1 MLDDPDG
8 CRESQATVHGPW
20 ERSVTDLATTVAGM
34 SAEDLDRFFHEEDAE
49 TIVKLAEATPDRDLE
64 RLLVDETVRHVAVRS
79 VLGRLDEYAVP
90 DRLATIEGTVAFR
103 LLLPRRGEE
112 TYLLEFRDGAVG
124 VVPPPSGEEPDV
136 AIVCGALEFVRL
148 VTGGVNAALLYL
160 GDRLAIEGD
169 ELLALR
175 VGGVFRVP
183 GSRDV
188 AVDPTALDPVDVAV
202 AIAKVKDSHLNKVMA
217 SGLRDV
223 VLSEVFRRL
232 PDYVHEEK
240 AEPHHLAVGFKI
252 GGRRDGGADRYVV
265 TLREGMATVDR
276 LAEGSDRGNRDAT
289 IALNG
294 AQFLKLVTGHLNP
307 VTGVMRGQLKVR
319 GDVKAALTFS
329 GLMHIPSA

>member
-1 MLDDPDG
+1 
-8 CRESQATVHGPW
+8 
-20 ERSVTDLATTVAGM
+20 VTDLATTLAGM
-34 SAEDLDRFFHEEDAE
+34 SADALDRFFHEDDAE
-49 TIVKLAEATPDRDLE
+49 TIVKLVEATPDRDLE
-64 RLLVDETVRHVAVRS
+64 RLLADETVRHVAVRS
-79 VLGRLDEYAVP
+79 ILTRLDEYAVP
-90 DRLATIEGTVAFR
+90 ERLATVEGTVAFGLR
-103 LLLPRRGEE
+103 LPKRGEE
-112 TYLLEFRDGAVG
+112 TYALEFRAGTVG
-124 VVPPPSGEEPDV
+124 VVPPPAGEKPDV
-136 AIVCGALEFVRL
+136 TIVCGSLEFVRL

-183 GSRDV
+183 GSKDV
-188 AVDPTALDPVDVAV
+188 AVDPTTLDPVDVAV
-202 AIAKVKDSHLNKVMA
+202 AIAKVKDSHLNAVMA

-232 PDYVHEEK
+232 PEYVHEEK
-240 AEPHHLAVGFKI
+240 AEAHHLAVGFKI
-252 GGRRDGGADRYVV
+252 GGRPDGGADRYVV
-265 TLREGMATVDR
+265 TLREGVATVDR
-276 LAEGSDRGNRDAT
+276 IAEGSDRGNRDAT

>member
-1 MLDDPDG
+1 
-8 CRESQATVHGPW
+8 
-20 ERSVTDLATTVAGM
+20 VTDLATTLAGM
-34 SAEDLDRFFHEEDAE
+34 SADDLDRFFHEEDAE
-49 TIVKLAEATPDRDLE
+49 TIVKLAESTPDGDLE
-64 RLLVDETVRHVAVRS
+64 RLLADETVRHVAVRS
-79 VLGRLDEYAVP
+79 VLARLDEYAVP
-90 DRLATIEGTVAFR
+90 ERLATVEGTVAFR
-103 LLLPRRGEE
+103 LRLPKRGEE
-112 TYLLEFRDGAVG
+112 TYALELRDGTMG
-124 VVPPPSGEEPDV
+124 VVPPPAGRQPDV
-136 AIVCGALEFVRL
+136 TIVCGALEFVRL

-183 GSRDV
+183 GSDGV
-188 AVDPTALDPVDVAV
+188 AVDPTALDPRDVAV
-202 AIAKVKDSHLNKVMA
+202 AIARVKDSHLNAVMA

-232 PDYVHEEK
+232 PEFVHEEK
-240 AEPHHLAVGFKI
+240 AEAHHLAVGFKI
-252 GGRRDGGADRYVV
+252 GGRPDGGADRYVV
-265 TLREGMATVDR
+265 TLHEGVATVDR
-276 LAEGSDRGNRDAT
+276 IAEGSDRGNRDAT